1 MLRNI
6 ILVLFV
12 FLLFLEPIS
21 SFSEE
26 KDNTIEKEIMLIE
39 KYLKE
44 IKKEEE
50 ENEYFYNKTKN
61 ELSKIINLYIFFK
74 SKERKNLKKERIS
87 NKYLTQKLMEYNFNF
102 YQNIKTN
109 FSKAKENKQL
119 LYAKLTKLKEIYA
132 KRKGESTPEGRPEMV
147 KIMDNRIINPI
158 TLEKTK
164 EGQHRIVLKEKRKVY
179 APISGI
185 VDKITFTQG
194 VLGLK
199 IKNEKCSSYVWG
211 LSILSVSPG
220 QNVKLGEIIGETE
233 EPLEKDF
240 QFVYEVF
247 CQR

>member
-6 ILVLFV
+6 ILVLII
-12 FLLFLEPIS
+12 FLLFLEPMPL
-21 SFSEE
+21 FSEE

-50 ENEYFYNKTKN
+50 KNEHFYNKTKN
-61 ELSKIINLYIFFK
+61 ELSKIINLYIFFE
-74 SKERKNLKKERIS
+74 SKERKNLRKEKIS
-87 NKYLTQKLMEYNFNF
+87 NKDLTKKLMEYNFIL
-102 YQNIKTN
+102 YQNIKIN
-109 FSKAKENKQL
+109 LSKVDRNKQL
-119 LYAKLTKLKEIYA
+119 LYAKLTKLKELYA
-132 KRKGESTPEGRPEMV
+132 KRKVEDIPEGRSKMV
-147 KIMDNRIINPI
+147 KIIDNRIVNPI

-164 EGQHRIVLKEKRKVY
+164 EGQHKIVLKEKRKVY

-185 VDKITFTQG
+185 VDKIIFTQG

-220 QNVKLGEIIGETE
+220 QKVKLGEIIGETE

-247 CQR
+247 CHR

>member
-6 ILVLFV
+6 ILVLFI
-12 FLLFLEPIS
+12 FLLFLEPTS
-21 SFSEE
+21 LFSEE
-26 KDNTIEKEIMLIE
+26 KNDTIKKEKMLIQ

-44 IKKEEE
+44 IKKEEKK
-50 ENEYFYNKTKN
+50 NKYLYKKTQN
-61 ELSKIINLYIFFK
+61 ELSKIINLYIFLE
-74 SKERKNLKKERIS
+74 SKERKSLGRERIS
-87 NKYLTQKLMEYNFNF
+87 NKYLTKKLMEYYFNL
-102 YQNIKTN
+102 YQNLKIN
-109 FSKAKENKQL
+109 LSKAEENKQL

-132 KRKGESTPEGRPEMV
+132 KRKEKNVSEGRTSKVE
-147 KIMDNRIINPI
+147 IMDSIILNPI
-158 TLEKTK
+158 TLEKAK
-164 EGQHRIVLKEKRKVY
+164 EGRHRIVLKEKRKVY

-199 IKNEKCSSYVWG
+199 IKNEKCLSYVWG

-220 QNVKLGEIIGETE
+220 QKVKLGEIIGETE

-247 CQR
+247 CHR

>member
-6 ILVLFV
+6 ILVLAI
-12 FLLFLEPIS
+12 FLLFLEPMS
-21 SFSEE
+21 LFSEE
-26 KDNTIEKEIMLIE
+26 KDDTIEKEIMLIQ

-50 ENEYFYNKTKN
+50 GNEHFYNKTKN
-61 ELSKIINLYIFFK
+61 ELSKIINLNIFFE
-74 SKERKNLKKERIS
+74 SKERKNLRKEKIS
-87 NKYLTQKLMEYNFNF
+87 NKDLIKKLMKYNFIL
-102 YQNIKTN
+102 YQKIKIN
-109 FSKAKENKQL
+109 LSKAKENKQL
-119 LYAKLTKLKEIYA
+119 LYAKLIKLKEIYA
-132 KRKGESTPEGRPEMV
+132 KRKGESTPEGRSEMV
-147 KIMDNRIINPI
+147 KILDNRILNPI

-185 VDKITFTQG
+185 VDKISFTQG

-199 IKNEKCSSYVWG
+199 LKNEKCSSYVWG

-220 QNVKLGEIIGETE
+220 QKVKLGEIIGETE

-247 CQR
+247 CHR

>member
-6 ILVLFV
+6 ILVLV
-12 FLLFLEPIS
+12 IFLLFFEPMPL
-21 SFSEE
+21 FSEE
-26 KDNTIEKEIMLIE
+26 KYDTIKKEIRLIE

-50 ENEYFYNKTKN
+50 KNEHFYNKTKN
-61 ELSKIINLYIFFK
+61 ELSKIINLYIFFE
-74 SKERKNLKKERIS
+74 SKERRNLRKEKIS
-87 NKYLTQKLMEYNFNF
+87 NKDLAKKLMEYNFIL
-102 YQNIKTN
+102 YQNIKIN
-109 FSKAKENKQL
+109 LAKAEENKQL

-132 KRKGESTPEGRPEMV
+132 KRKGESTPEGRTEMV
-147 KIMDNRIINPI
+147 KILDNRIVNPI

-164 EGQHRIVLKEKRKVY
+164 EGQHRIVLKGKRKVY

-199 IKNEKCSSYVWG
+199 IKNEKCLSYVWG

-220 QNVKLGEIIGETE
+220 QKVKLGEIIGETE

-240 QFVYEVF
+240 QFVFEVF
-247 CQR
+247 CHR

>member
-6 ILVLFV
+6 ILLLVF
-12 FLLFLEPIS
+12 FLLFLEPMS
-21 SFSEE
+21 LFSEE

-44 IKKEEE
+44 IRKEEE
-50 ENEYFYNKTKN
+50 ENEHFYNKTKN
-61 ELSKIINLYIFFK
+61 ELSKIINLYIFFE
-74 SKERKNLKKERIS
+74 SQERKNLRKERIL
-87 NKYLTQKLMEYNFNF
+87 NKDLTKKIMEYKFIS
-102 YQNIKTN
+102 YQNLKIN
-109 FSKAKENKQL
+109 LSKAKENKQL

-132 KRKGESTPEGRPEMV
+132 KRKEESTPEGRSEMI
-147 KIMDNRIINPI
+147 KILDNRIFNPI

-185 VDKITFTQG
+185 VDKILFTQG

-199 IKNEKCSSYVWG
+199 IKNEKCYSYLWG
-211 LSILSVSPG
+211 LSILSVSLG

-240 QFVYEVF
+240 QFVYEIF
-247 CQR
+247 CHR

>member
-1 MLRNI
+1 MLKKI
-6 ILVLFV
+6 ILVLII
-12 FLLFLEPIS
+12 FLLFLEPMPL
-21 SFSEE
+21 FSEE
-26 KDNTIEKEIMLIE
+26 KDGTIEKEIMLIE
-39 KYLKE
+39 KHLKE

-50 ENEYFYNKTKN
+50 KNEHFYNKTKN
-61 ELSKIINLYIFFK
+61 ELSKIINLYIFFE
-74 SKERKNLKKERIS
+74 SKERKNLRKEKIS
-87 NKYLTQKLMEYNFNF
+87 NKDLTKKLMEYNFF
-102 YQNIKTN
+102 LCENIKIN
-109 FSKAKENKQL
+109 LSKAKENKQL

-132 KRKGESTPEGRPEMV
+132 KRKGELTPEGRPDVV
-147 KIMDNRIINPI
+147 KILDNRILNPI

-199 IKNEKCSSYVWG
+199 IKNEKCSSYLWG

-247 CQR
+247 CHR

>member
-6 ILVLFV
+6 ILVLFI

-50 ENEYFYNKTKN
+50 KNEHFYNKTKN
-61 ELSKIINLYIFFK
+61 ELSKIINLYIFFE
-74 SKERKNLKKERIS
+74 SKERKNLRKEKIS
-87 NKYLTQKLMEYNFNF
+87 NKDLTKKLMEYNFIL

-109 FSKAKENKQL
+109 LSKAKENKQL

-132 KRKGESTPEGRPEMV
+132 KRKGESTPQGRSEMV
-147 KIMDNRIINPI
+147 KILDNRILNPI

-199 IKNEKCSSYVWG
+199 IKNEECSSYVWG

-220 QNVKLGEIIGETE
+220 QKVKLGEIIGETE

-247 CQR
+247 CHR

>member
-6 ILVLFV
+6 ILVLII

-61 ELSKIINLYIFFK
+61 ELSKIINLYIFFE

-109 FSKAKENKQL
+109 LSKAKENKQL

-132 KRKGESTPEGRPEMV
+132 KKKGEAIPEGRPEFV
-147 KIMDNRIINPI
+147 KIMDNRIVNPI
-158 TLEKTK
+158 TLEKAK
-164 EGQHRIVLKEKRKVY
+164 EGQHRIVLKEKRKVF

-247 CQR
+247 CHR

>member
-6 ILVLFV
+6 ILVLFIY
-12 FLLFLEPIS
+12 LLFLEPTS
-21 SFSEE
+21 LFSEE
-26 KDNTIEKEIMLIE
+26 KNDTIKKEKMLIQ

-44 IKKEEE
+44 IKKEEKK
-50 ENEYFYNKTKN
+50 NKYLYKKTQN
-61 ELSKIINLYIFFK
+61 ELSKIINLYIFLE
-74 SKERKNLKKERIS
+74 SKERKSLGRERIS
-87 NKYLTQKLMEYNFNF
+87 NKYLTKKLMEYNLKL
-102 YQNIKTN
+102 YQNLKIN
-109 FSKAKENKQL
+109 LSKAEENKQL

-132 KRKGESTPEGRPEMV
+132 ERKEKNISEGRTSKVE
-147 KIMDNRIINPI
+147 IMDSIILNPI

-194 VLGLK
+194 VLSLK
-199 IKNEKCSSYVWG
+199 IKNEKCLSSVWG

-233 EPLEKDF
+233 EPLGKDF

-247 CQR
+247 CHR

>member
-6 ILVLFV
+6 ILVLII

-50 ENEYFYNKTKN
+50 KNEYFYNKTKN

-87 NKYLTQKLMEYNFNF
+87 SKYLTQKLMEYNFNF

-109 FSKAKENKQL
+109 LSKAKENKQL

-158 TLEKTK
+158 TLEKAK

-247 CQR
+247 CQK

>member
-6 ILVLFV
+6 IFVLVI
-12 FLLFLEPIS
+12 FLLFLEPMS
-21 SFSEE
+21 LFSEE
-26 KDNTIEKEIMLIE
+26 KDDTIEKKIMLIE

-61 ELSKIINLYIFFK
+61 ELSKIINLYIFIE
-74 SKERKNLKKERIS
+74 SKERNNLRKEKIS
-87 NKYLTQKLMEYNFNF
+87 NKDLTKKLMEYNFIL
-102 YQNIKTN
+102 YQNIKIN
-109 FSKAKENKQL
+109 LSKAKENKQL

-132 KRKGESTPEGRPEMV
+132 KRKGESTPEGRSEMV
-147 KIMDNRIINPI
+147 KILDNRILNPI

-164 EGQHRIVLKEKRKVY
+164 EGQHRIILKEKRKVY

-199 IKNEKCSSYVWG
+199 IKNEECSSYVWG
-211 LSILSVSPG
+211 LSILSVRPG
-220 QNVKLGEIIGETE
+220 QKVKLGEIIGETE

-247 CQR
+247 CYR